1 MMNGLLAFSG
11 VNTKI
16 RAMQKNFITEE
27 GYREI
32 VSLPD
37 VPSVINY
44 LRKYPCYR
52 AEFERM
58 SETEL
63 HRGNVEFLL
72 GNSVYEDYAKIYH
85 FCNEDQKKFLREYAR
100 RYAIKYLKTCLSYA
114 FIGKTP
120 NPNVY
125 LYRWFYD
132 KYTPLDMD
140 ALFHSTTVEST
151 LEALKGTEYYPVLS
165 KVHENPEAQLFDY
178 ETALDMYHFRTMWN
192 NRKKLF
198 SKEGCEVIASGFGT
212 KFDLLNI
219 WYIHRARQN
228 FHMSEADTYALTIPI
243 LYKLSSQNIR
253 EMVEAETEEAF
264 RTALDKTFYGRRY
277 TEFGPQNLGDLY
289 EYVGRHVLDVEAKKY
304 PNSIAV
310 MYRYLYVKEVQDAA
324 LTAAIECVRYGLP
337 PDEAMENLSA
347 MVRGI

>member
-16 RAMQKNFITEE
+16 RAMQKNFISEE

-44 LRKYPCYR
+44 LRRYPSYQE
-52 AEFERM
+52 EFERM
-58 SETEL
+58 SEKEL
-63 HRGNVEFLL
+63 HRGDAEFLL

-85 FCNEDQKKFLREYAR
+85 FCNNDQKKFLREYAR
-100 RYAIKYLKTCLSYA
+100 RYAIKYLKKCLSYA
-114 FIGKTP
+114 CIGKTP

-140 ALFHSTTVEST
+140 TLFRATTVDAT
-151 LEALKGTEYYPVLS
+151 IEALKGTEYYPVLS
-165 KVHENPEAQLFDY
+165 RVHASGKAQLFDY
-178 ETALDMYHFRTMWN
+178 ETALDMYHFRTMWA
-192 NRKKLF
+192 NRKKHF
-198 SKEGCEVIASGFGT
+198 SREGCEVISSGFGT

-219 WYIHRARQN
+219 WYIHRARQT
-228 FHMSEADTYALTIPI
+228 FGMSEADTIALTIPI
-243 LYKLSSQNIR
+243 LYKLKTQDIR
-253 EMVEAETEEAF
+253 DMVAAESEEAF
-264 RTALDKTFYGRRY
+264 QAALDKTFYGRRY
-277 TEFGPQNLGDLY
+277 PEYGPQTLGDMY
-289 EYVGRHVLDVEAKKY
+289 EFVGRHVLDVEAKKY

-310 MYRYLYVKEVQDAA
+310 MYRYLYLKEVQDAA

-337 PDEAMENLSA
+337 PEEAMENLKS
-347 MVRGI
+347 MVQ

>member
-1 MMNGLLAFSG
+1 MKNGLLAFSG

-37 VPSVINY
+37 VSSVINY
-44 LRKYPCYR
+44 LRRYPCYK

-58 SETEL
+58 SDTEL

-132 KYTPLDMD
+132 KYTPIDMD
-140 ALFHSTTVEST
+140 SLFHATTVEAT

-243 LYKLSSQNIR
+243 LYKLNSQNIR
-253 EMVEAETEEAF
+253 EMVEAESWW
-264 RTALDKTFYGRRY
+264 RPNRRKPSGQPLIRPSTAGAIRSSVRRISVTCMSMSGGTSLTWKRRNIRIPSRSCTVIFMSRRY
-277 TEFGPQNLGDLY
+277 RT
-289 EYVGRHVLDVEAKKY
+289 R
-304 PNSIAV
+304 
-310 MYRYLYVKEVQDAA
+310 R
-324 LTAAIECVRYGLP
+324 
-337 PDEAMENLSA
+337 
-347 MVRGI
+347 